1 LSTGNPCGMH
11 HFPVFFLNG
20 CSRMI
25 VSSLRAPVEM
35 IVGFTPHSLQSF
47 ST

>member
-1 LSTGNPCGMH
+1 LSIKFTY
-11 HFPVFFLNG
+11 FFAAFFLNG

-35 IVGFTPHSLQSF
+35 MDGLTPLSLHSF